1 MFDRF
6 TSILDFLF
14 LTAGVAMLAHV
25 VLSRAAV
32 RSLADYPSVQSDLFA
47 VPNRLLGTPE
57 GFRLMRVRYFWP
69 FLPLPE
75 AARSLDPG
83 IQRLLQATRQAGFCF
98 ACAIIGFLGT
108 LLIEASR

>member
-1 MFDRF
+1 MLDRF
-6 TSILDFLF
+6 TSIPDILL
-14 LTAGVAMLAHV
+14 LAAGIAMLAHV

-32 RSLADYPSVQSDLFA
+32 RSLADYPSVLTDLFA
-47 VPNRLLGTPE
+47 VPNQPLGTPE

-69 FLPLPE
+69 FRALPE

-98 ACAIIGFLGT
+98 ACAMLGYLGT
-108 LLIEASR
+108 LFIEASR